1 MEGVS
6 GKPSLNKDERCRNSL
21 LSLAKLNSMNSFLEL
36 PMDLPEPKNDGQA
49 DHLTGMEIPD
59 IFLESTSDGVLPI
72 RRTGRQIICFYP
84 MTGIPGSALPGGWD
98 SIPGARGCTPQLC
111 SISDNYSFYEEE
123 KIPIFGISTQYSK
136 EQSEAK
142 QRLKLR
148 YELLS
153 DVNRELQKTLSLP
166 MFSIGTMSFYK
177 RLTMVIDDDIINKV
191 FYPIFPPDLHYQ
203 ELLGW
208 LKQN

>member
-1 MEGVS
+1 
-6 GKPSLNKDERCRNSL
+6 
-21 LSLAKLNSMNSFLEL
+21 MNSFLEL
-36 PMDLPEPKNDGQA
+36 PEDLPGPKNDGKA
-49 DHLTGMEIPD
+49 EHLIGMEIPD
-59 IFLESTSDGVLPI
+59 IVLDSTSGGVMPI
-72 RRTGRQIICFYP
+72 RRMGRQIFCFYP
-84 MTGIPGSALPGGWD
+84 MTGIPGSPLPGGWD

-111 SISDNYSFYEEE
+111 SISENYSFYEEE
-123 KIPIFGISTQYSK
+123 RIPIFGISTQRSK
-136 EQSEAK
+136 EQLEAK
-142 QRLKLR
+142 KRLKLR

-191 FYPIFPPDLHYQ
+191 FYPVFPPDMHYR

-208 LKQN
+208 LKQD

>member
-1 MEGVS
+1 
-6 GKPSLNKDERCRNSL
+6 
-21 LSLAKLNSMNSFLEL
+21 
-36 PMDLPEPKNDGQA
+36 
-49 DHLTGMEIPD
+49 
-59 IFLESTSDGVLPI
+59 
-72 RRTGRQIICFYP
+72 

-177 RLTMVIDDDIINKV
+177 RLTMVIDDDIIKQSVLSHISSGLTLSGASNASMLLYAKLRENFQPV
-191 FYPIFPPDLHYQ
+191 YEYSCTLGSEPDRRLT
-203 ELLGW
+203 ELTE
-208 LKQN
+208 